1 MTKAKTG
8 RPKPDAVAPASKPA
22 PSAGMAGSPAARP
35 WRRPERAAARSW
47 PLGLLA
53 SWLLG
58 FLAFWFFGFL
68 ASWLLRAPVRA
79 ARGNRRGSGLGG
91 EVVCAARTG
100 LRTRVR
106 VQAWAPASGG
116 GGLARCRVS
125 AAAPG
130 EIARLP
136 GGPGL
141 ARLAGRP

>member
-58 FLAFWFFGFL
+58 FLAFACAGPRGTRKPAGQRPRWGGGVRCADGL
-68 ASWLLRAPVRA
+68 AHAGS
-79 ARGNRRGSGLGG
+79 GSGLG
-91 EVVCAARTG
+91 
-100 LRTRVR
+100 
-106 VQAWAPASGG
+106 
-116 GGLARCRVS
+116 
-125 AAAPG
+125 
-130 EIARLP
+130 
-136 GGPGL
+136 
-141 ARLAGRP
+141 AGI